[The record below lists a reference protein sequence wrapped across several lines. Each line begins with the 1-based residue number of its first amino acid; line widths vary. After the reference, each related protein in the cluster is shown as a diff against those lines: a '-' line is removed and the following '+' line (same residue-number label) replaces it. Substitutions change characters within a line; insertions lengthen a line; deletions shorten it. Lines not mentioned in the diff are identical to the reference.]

1 MSLTLHYHPLSSF
14 CWKALIGLYENA
26 TPFTPLIVDL
36 GDETS
41 RAAFLAVWPIGKFP
55 VLRDAARGETVPE
68 TSVILDYLDTHYPG
82 AVRFTPADP
91 DAAWRTRLWDR
102 FFDLYIHIPMQKI
115 VGDRIRPS
123 DADRDPLG
131 VAQAREQI
139 TTSYG
144 VLEAELAGRTW
155 MSGGDAFGLAD
166 CAAFPALFY
175 ADKVQPLG
183 EGWPRVSAYLARLKA
198 RPAAARVLEEAE
210 PYFRFFPAG

>member
-55 VLRDAARGETVPE
+55 VLRDDARGQTVPE
-68 TSVILDYLDTHYPG
+68 TSVILDYLDAHYPG

-91 DAAWRTRLWDR
+91 DLAWRTRLWDR
-102 FFDLYIHIPMQKI
+102 FFDLYVMVPVQKV

-131 VAQAREQI
+131 VAQARAQLAA
-139 TTSYG
+139 SYDM
-144 VLEAELAGRTW
+144 LETELAGRTW
-155 MSGGDAFGLAD
+155 MSGDAFGLAD

-183 EGWPRVSAYLARLKA
+183 EARPRIGAYLARLKA
-198 RPAAARVLEEAE
+198 RPSAARVLVEAE
-210 PYFRFFPAG
+210 PYFKFFPAE

>member
-14 CWKALIGLYENA
+14 CWKALTGLYEND

-55 VLRDAARGETVPE
+55 VLRDDARGQTVPE
-68 TSVILDYLDTHYPG
+68 TSVILDYLDAHYPG
-82 AVRFTPADP
+82 AVRFTPTDP
-91 DAAWRTRLWDR
+91 DLAWRTRLWDR
-102 FFDLYIHIPMQKI
+102 FFDLYVMVPVQKI

-131 VAQAREQI
+131 VAQARAQLAA
-139 TTSYG
+139 SYD
-144 VLEAELAGRTW
+144 VLETELAGRTW
-155 MSGGDAFGLAD
+155 MSGDAFGLAD

-183 EGWPRVSAYLARLKA
+183 EAWPRIGAYLARLKA
-198 RPAAARVLEEAE
+198 RPSAARVLVEAE
-210 PYFRFFPAG
+210 PYFKFFPAG

>member
-55 VLRDAARGETVPE
+55 VLRDDARGQTVPE
-68 TSVILDYLDTHYPG
+68 TSVILDYLDAHYPG
-82 AVRFTPADP
+82 AVRFTPTDP
-91 DAAWRTRLWDR
+91 DLAWRTRLWDR
-102 FFDLYIHIPMQKI
+102 FFDLYVMVPVQKI

-131 VAQAREQI
+131 VAQARAQLAA
-139 TTSYG
+139 SYD
-144 VLEAELAGRTW
+144 VLETELTDRTW
-155 MSGGDAFGLAD
+155 MSGDTFGLAD

-183 EGWPRVSAYLARLKA
+183 EAWPRIGAYLARLKA
-198 RPAAARVLEEAE
+198 RPSAARVLVEAE
-210 PYFRFFPAG
+210 PYFKFFPAG

>member
-1 MSLTLHYHPLSSF
+1 MSLTLYFHPLSSF
-14 CWKALIGLYENA
+14 CWKALIGLYEND
-26 TPFTPLIVDL
+26 TPFTPRVVDL

-41 RAAFLAVWPIGKFP
+41 RAAFLAVWPVGKFP
-55 VLRDAARGETVPE
+55 VLRDDARRETVPE
-68 TSVILDYLDTHYPG
+68 TSVILDYLDAHHPG
-82 AVRFTPADP
+82 SVRFTSADP

-123 DADRDPLG
+123 DADRDPFG
-131 VAQAREQI
+131 VAQARGQI
-139 TTSYG
+139 AASYA
-144 VLEAELAGRTW
+144 VLEAELADRAW
-155 MSGGDAFGLAD
+155 MSAGDTFGLAD

-183 EGWPRVSAYLARLKA
+183 ETWPRISAYLARLKA
-198 RPAAARVLEEAE
+198 RPSAARVLEEAE